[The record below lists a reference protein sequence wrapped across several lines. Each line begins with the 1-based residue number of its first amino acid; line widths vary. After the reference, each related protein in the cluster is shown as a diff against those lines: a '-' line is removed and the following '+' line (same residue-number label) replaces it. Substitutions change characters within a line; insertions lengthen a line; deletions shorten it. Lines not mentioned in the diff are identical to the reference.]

1 MAKFRFELE
10 AVLTA
15 RIAAERRCQLAVAE
29 LEAERIGIE
38 MEIQRL
44 QRGMGLE
51 RDQMRTS
58 LKGRDGTV
66 DLPAARMQA
75 AAAVRLTATA
85 QQAVL
90 RLAGVHRRLEG
101 VRAEL
106 IKAATA
112 RRAVELLRERR
123 FEAWRRDLIDRENK
137 AVDELAVMRGN
148 ALAADHGGE
157 LGEEAGREAEVLQ

>member
-1 MAKFRFELE
+1 MARFRFELQ

-15 RIAAERRCQLAVAE
+15 RTAAERRCQLAVAE

-58 LKGRDGTV
+58 LKGHGGAV

-101 VRAEL
+101 ARAEL

-123 FEAWRRDLIDRENK
+123 YEAWRRDLIDRENK
-137 AVDELAVMRGN
+137 AVDELAVMRVN
-148 ALAADHGGE
+148 ALAASHEGDRGADGGQE
-157 LGEEAGREAEVLQ
+157 TEVA